1 MSQIYRD
8 AIIKAGEIR
17 NQLGV
22 DMFQP
27 INIFDSCTKLGI
39 DVKFVDVNMEGFYAK
54 QNGLATILISS
65 LRPLP
70 RRVFTCG
77 HELGHHV
84 FNHGLKVDILAEQD
98 KSATSYKDKDE
109 ILVDAFSAALLMPV
123 GGVQVEFTARNLD
136 IENASPIEFYTVAS
150 TFGVGYQTLITHC
163 KVNGLIG
170 DYQAN
175 SLSKLTPAKIFNTYF
190 GAVAEK
196 SYFRIIDDHSDISVI
211 DLEVSNYLILPYDLI
226 LEEDYLVKIGNTKFG
241 FIYKANKAGISSINL
256 PSNNSFFLR
265 IQREHYIGFADYRH
279 FEN

>member
-54 QNGLATILISS
+54 QNGFATILISS

-84 FNHGLKVDILAEQD
+84 FHHGLKVDILAEQD
-98 KSATSYKDKDE
+98 RTTTTYKDKDE

-123 GGVQVEFTARNLD
+123 GGVQIEFTARNWD

-163 KVNGLIG
+163 KVNGLIS

-175 SLSKLTPAKIFNTYF
+175 SLLKLTPAKIFKTYF
-190 GAVAEK
+190 GTVEEK

-211 DLEVSNYLILPYDLI
+211 DLEVSNYLILPYELI
-226 LEEDYLVKIGNTKFG
+226 LEEDYLMKIGNTKFG
-241 FIYKANKAGISSINL
+241 FIYKANKAGISSINF
-256 PSNNSFFLR
+256 PSGNSFFLR

>member
-54 QNGLATILISS
+54 QNGFATILISS

-98 KSATSYKDKDE
+98 RTATIYKDKDE

-123 GGVQVEFTARNLD
+123 GGVQVEFTNRNWD
-136 IENASPIEFYTVAS
+136 IEQASPIEFYTVAS
-150 TFGVGYQTLITHC
+150 TFGVGYQTLITHS
-163 KVNGLIG
+163 KINGLISE
-170 DYQAN
+170 YQAD
-175 SLSKLTPAKIFNTYF
+175 SLSKLTPAKIFKTYF
-190 GAVAEK
+190 GSAEDK
-196 SYFRIIDDHSDISVI
+196 SYFRIIDEYTELSVI
-211 DLEVSNYLILPYDLI
+211 DLELSNYLILPYDLQ
-226 LEEDYLVKIGNTKFG
+226 LEDDYLRKINNTKFG
-241 FIYKANKAGISSINL
+241 YIYKANKAGISSVNL
-256 PSNNSFFLR
+256 PNGNSFFLR
-265 IQREHYIGFADYRH
+265 IQRENYIGFADYRH